1 MSSTTI
7 ANEISA
13 SRMVSAG
20 EDQPTQEQIA
30 ASLTERWEPALGKS
44 VESVLEIASILFDAK
59 EKLHKTAYE
68 VWLKCT
74 AKMSEATASK
84 HRSIH
89 ECPLLHKNE
98 FKKLLPPD
106 WTAMYHL
113 SKFSRADEL
122 TPAQAKA
129 KFKDALAYIR
139 KESPTS
145 EELSIKVNELLGKT
159 PKPKTPQDPA
169 DPILQQV
176 AQDML
181 GKSYTSLTP
190 EGQAKIREF
199 AAKDEGAGEPEKK
212 PNPEGRPDDLT
223 GLQVNHEAR
232 NPLGDIG
239 PTPAEDGEPTPE
251 QIEEAEHLAAQDD
264 GVEVDVQLE
273 LERFRLAM
281 LKIQIRKLVKA
292 SGITERVRVTVVPN
306 ANEASA

>member
-1 MSSTTI
+1 MSSATI

-13 SRMVSAG
+13 SRMMSAG

-89 ECPLLHKNE
+89 ECPLLHKDE

-113 SKFSRADEL
+113 SKFSRANEL
-122 TPAQAKA
+122 TPAQAKS

-145 EELSIKVNELLGKT
+145 EELSARVNELLGK
-159 PKPKTPQDPA
+159 KKTPQEPVDPV
-169 DPILQQV
+169 LEQT

-181 GKSYTSLTP
+181 GKSYASLRP
-190 EGQAKIREF
+190 ERQSKIREF
-199 AAKDEGAGEPEKK
+199 AAKDEGAGEPERK
-212 PNPEGRPDDLT
+212 PNPEGRPDSLT

-232 NPLGDIG
+232 NPLGDSK
-239 PTPAEDGEPTPE
+239 PTPADDGEPTPE
-251 QIEEAEHLAAQDD
+251 QIEEAERLAAQDD

-281 LKIQIRKLVKA
+281 LKIHIRKLMKE
-292 SGITERVRVTVVPN
+292 SGVTERVKVIVAQKAT
-306 ANEASA
+306 EASA